1 MSVVVAVT
9 TGVATAVATSF
20 TATSHGST
28 LSTQACLF
36 RFTAVNYTCKQFVK
50 LAGGVAFKFC
60 KFLTQIGLSK
70 FFFNQIC

>member
-36 RFTAVNYTCKQFVK
+36 RFTAVNYTCK
-50 LAGGVAFKFC
+50 
-60 KFLTQIGLSK
+60 
-70 FFFNQIC
+70 